1 MRVVCKLAQLME
13 ARGLNQTDVAEGA
26 KLSPTTVRSLYKNQF
41 ERIDCDTALKLK
53 AFFSCQSISELFEF
67 E

>member
-1 MRVVCKLAQLME
+1 ME
-13 ARGLNQTDVAEGA
+13 AQGLSQTDVVEGT
-26 KLSPTTVRSLYKNQF
+26 KLSPGTVRSLFKNQF

-53 AFFSCQSISELFEF
+53 EFFNCQSISELFEF